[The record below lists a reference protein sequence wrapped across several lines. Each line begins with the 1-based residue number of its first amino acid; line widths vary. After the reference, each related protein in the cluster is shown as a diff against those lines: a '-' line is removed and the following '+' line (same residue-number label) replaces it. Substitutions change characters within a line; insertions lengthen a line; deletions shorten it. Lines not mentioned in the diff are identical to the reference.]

1 VKAAP
6 LRAVPP
12 VLEVQVPRILDAEIL
27 SPQALGYMA
36 ALAQDFAP
44 RLRELLAAR
53 RRRAPILGFLPET
66 ASIRSGDWHVGPI
79 PRDLEERQVEI
90 TGPAEAK
97 MILNGLNSGAD
108 VFMVDFE
115 DSMSPTWAN
124 VVSGQ
129 RHLKDAVRRRLR
141 FDDPASGKHYRLHDE
156 TAVLM
161 VRPRGL
167 HLVEAHATLDG
178 EPLPAALFDFG
189 LALFHNAR
197 TLLERGSGP
206 YFYLPKLEHYLE
218 ARLWNEIF
226 ERAETL
232 LGIPRASIRATVLIE
247 TLPAAFQM
255 DEILYELRERSAGLN
270 CGRWDYIFSAI
281 KTRRDDPE
289 AVFPDRGDVGMEQ
302 PFLRAYTQLA
312 VKTCH
317 RRGIHALGG
326 MAAQIPNRRDPEANE
341 RSLAKVRADKE
352 REAEDGHD
360 GTWVAHPDLVP
371 VARDAFRARFWGPN
385 QLSVSRSDVEITEQ
399 DLLTIPEGPRTLN
412 GLRGNVRVGLRYL
425 ESWLRGVGCV
435 PLYGLMEDA
444 ATAEISRTQLWQ
456 WMRHETLLED
466 HLPVT
471 PGLIQSTVRS
481 EMERIETELG
491 SDAFARGRF
500 AEAER
505 LFTAVASDPDLPEFL
520 TLPSYAVLNAI
531 HDREGTEPAIES

>member
-1 VKAAP
+1 V
-6 LRAVPP
+6 
-12 VLEVQVPRILDAEIL
+12 
-27 SPQALGYMA
+27 
-36 ALAQDFAP
+36 
-44 RLRELLAAR
+44 
-53 RRRAPILGFLPET
+53 
-66 ASIRSGDWHVGPI
+66 
-79 PRDLEERQVEI
+79 
-90 TGPAEAK
+90 
-97 MILNGLNSGAD
+97 
-108 VFMVDFE
+108 
-115 DSMSPTWAN
+115 
-124 VVSGQ
+124 
-129 RHLKDAVRRRLR
+129 
-141 FDDPASGKHYRLHDE
+141 
-156 TAVLM
+156 
-161 VRPRGL
+161 
-167 HLVEAHATLDG
+167 
-178 EPLPAALFDFG
+178 
-189 LALFHNAR
+189 
-197 TLLERGSGP
+197 
-206 YFYLPKLEHYLE
+206 
-218 ARLWNEIF
+218 
-226 ERAETL
+226 
-232 LGIPRASIRATVLIE
+232 
-247 TLPAAFQM
+247 
-255 DEILYELRERSAGLN
+255 
-270 CGRWDYIFSAI
+270 I

-302 PFLRAYTQLA
+302 PFLRAYTQLT

-371 VARDAFRARFWGPN
+371 VARDAFRARFCGPN
-385 QLSVSRSDVEITEQ
+385 QLSVSRADVEITEQ

-471 PGLIQSTVRS
+471 QGLIQSSVRS

-491 SDAFARGRF
+491 SYAFARGRF

-505 LFTAVASDPDLPEFL
+505 LFTVEEEHAVGDAVQALELVRDQHHGDSEHNPE
-520 TLPSYAVLNAI
+520 VLLFQSFTAAPLGPLEF
-531 HDREGTEPAIES
+531 RSARRYPWCG

>member
-1 VKAAP
+1 MKTAP

-12 VLEVQVPRILDAEIL
+12 ALEVQVPRPADPEIL
-27 SPQALGYMA
+27 LPQALGFLA
-36 ALAQDFAP
+36 ALAHDFAP
-44 RLRELLAAR
+44 RIRELLDAR

-66 ASIRSGDWHVGPI
+66 ASIRAGDWGVAPI
-79 PRDLEERQVEI
+79 PRDLNQRIVEI
-90 TGPAEAK
+90 TGPPEPK
-97 MILNGLNSGAD
+97 MILNALNSGAD

-115 DSMSPTWAN
+115 DAMSPTWSN

-129 RHLKDAVRRRLR
+129 RYLKEAVQGTLT
-141 FDDPASGKHYRLHDE
+141 FDDPVSGKHYRLGDR
-156 TAVLM
+156 TATFM

-167 HLVEAHATLDG
+167 HLVEAHATLHG
-178 EPLPAALFDFG
+178 EPLPGALFDFG
-189 LALFHNAR
+189 LAFFHNAR

-206 YFYLPKLEHYLE
+206 YFYLPKLEHHLE

-226 ERAETL
+226 ERAESL

-255 DEILYELRERSAGLN
+255 DEILFELRDRSAGLN
-270 CGRWDYIFSAI
+270 CGRWDYIFSFI

-289 AVFPDRGDVGMEQ
+289 AVFPDRSQVGMDQ

-341 RSLAKVRADKE
+341 RSLAKVRGDKE
-352 REAEDGHD
+352 REAGDGHD

-371 VARDAFRARFWGPN
+371 IAREAFRARMAGPH
-385 QLSVSRSDVEITEQ
+385 QLDVARADVTVTERDLLSV
-399 DLLTIPEGPRTLN
+399 PAGPRTRN
-412 GLRGNVRVGLRYL
+412 GLRWNVRVGVRYL

-444 ATAEISRTQLWQ
+444 ATAEISRTQIWQ
-456 WMRHETLLED
+456 WMRHEARLED
-466 HLPVT
+466 GEAVT
-471 PGLIQSTVRS
+471 PELLRRIVRA
-481 EMERIETELG
+481 ELARVEDEIG
-491 SDAFARGRF
+491 SPAFLRGRF
-500 AEAER
+500 AQAER
-505 LFTAVASDPDLPEFL
+505 LFIAIACDPDLPEFL
-520 TLPSYAVLNAI
+520 TLPSYAILNEI
-531 HDREGTEPAIES
+531 HDPE

>member
-1 VKAAP
+1 MKAAP

-12 VLEVQVPRILDAEIL
+12 ALEVQVPRTLDAEIL
-27 SPQALGYMA
+27 SPQALGFVA
-36 ALAQDFAP
+36 VLAQDFAP

-53 RRRAPILGFLPET
+53 RRRTPTLGFLPET
-66 ASIRSGDWHVGPI
+66 ASIRSGDWRVAPI
-79 PRDLEERQVEI
+79 PRDLEERIVEI
-90 TGPAEAK
+90 TGPPEAK
-97 MILNGLNSGAD
+97 MIVNALNSGAD

-115 DSMSPTWAN
+115 DSMSPTWTN

-129 RHLKDAVRRRLR
+129 RHLKDAVRGTLT
-141 FDDPASGKHYRLHDE
+141 FDDPGSGKHYRLHEE
-156 TAVLM
+156 TATLM

-167 HLVEAHATLDG
+167 HLVEAHATFDG
-178 EPLPAALFDFG
+178 EPLPGGLFDFA
-189 LALFHNAR
+189 LAFFHNAR

-206 YFYLPKLEHYLE
+206 YFYLPKLEHYRE

-226 ERAETL
+226 ERAEEL
-232 LGIPRASIRATVLIE
+232 LGISPASIRATVLIE

-281 KTRRDDPE
+281 KTRRDDPS
-289 AVFPDRGDVGMEQ
+289 AVFPDRSEVGMDQ

-326 MAAQIPNRRDPEANE
+326 MAAQIPNRRDPEANQ

-352 REAEDGHD
+352 REAKDGHD

-371 VARDAFRARFWGPN
+371 VARDAFRARVTGPN
-385 QLSVSRSDVEITEQ
+385 QLSVSRDDVRVSEQ
-399 DLLTIPEGPRTLN
+399 DLLTVPDGPRTTN
-412 GLRGNVRVGLRYL
+412 GVRWNVRVGIRYL

-456 WMRHETLLED
+456 WMRHGALLED
-466 HLPVT
+466 GQPVT
-471 PGLIQSTVRS
+471 PELLQSIVRS
-481 EMERIETELG
+481 EMERMEQELG
-491 SDAFARGRF
+491 ADTFVRGRF
-500 AEAER
+500 REAER
-505 LFTAVASDPDLPEFL
+505 LFTTVACDPELPEFL

-531 HDREGTEPAIES
+531 HDREETKPAIES